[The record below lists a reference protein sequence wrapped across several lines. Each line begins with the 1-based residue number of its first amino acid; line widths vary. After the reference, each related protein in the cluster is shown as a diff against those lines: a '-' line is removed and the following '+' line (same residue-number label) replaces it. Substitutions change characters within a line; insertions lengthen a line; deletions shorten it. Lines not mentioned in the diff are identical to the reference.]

1 MYFPAQLQFYKTT
14 PKFSSP
20 VKISALLLWG
30 GTILLNLLCD
40 VRASCRC
47 ESKIHTLGTNK
58 TCSFSDRVSRCVYLF
73 PLHNVSK
80 NQNSYFILRILVDLK
95 KEVWYQKCHDPVCRE
110 KNFKSQSMYF
120 VC

>member
-14 PKFSSP
+14 QKFSSP

-40 VRASCRC
+40 VRVSCQC
-47 ESKIHTLGTNK
+47 ESKIHTLSLK
-58 TCSFSDRVSRCVYLF
+58 EQVLFVPRVSRCVYLF
-73 PLHNVSK
+73 PLRNVSK